1 MRFPAPMRV
10 VSFTLLLCA
19 LACGPVPTSND
30 EDAGQVDAGLNDA
43 GEADAGRTDAGEL
56 DAGELDAGELDA
68 GELDAGQVDA
78 GLPDAGTSDAGI
90 PRHWGF
96 AKYTIP
102 TGAHSATIA
111 INGAS
116 RAPLA
121 GLTSVRAR
129 TYQFIFDATA
139 MYELTNPAQPGD
151 QLDWNKLPGLSDC
164 GQFDLARDGLMF
176 AWRWR
181 LDTSPRVLEI
191 AHYAN
196 NAGTHLYPTQG
207 LIQLDESELRSETAL
222 TYELE
227 IAATEYRF
235 HLFGTLGARVI
246 DERTTFP
253 RRCTSSTTA
262 LKWASG
268 FYFGGTSTAPQPITG
283 FVQE

>member
-1 MRFPAPMRV
+1 M
-10 VSFTLLLCA
+10 TD
-19 LACGPVPTSND
+19 GDTSA
-30 EDAGQVDAGLNDA
+30 DAGNSSDAGINDA
-43 GEADAGRTDAGEL
+43 GINDAGNNDAGNN
-56 DAGELDAGELDA
+56 DAGNNDAGNNDA
-68 GELDAGQVDA
+68 GNNDAGINDAGINDA
-78 GLPDAGTSDAGI
+78 GLP
-90 PRHWGF
+90 RHWSF

-102 TGAHSATIA
+102 VGAHSATVA
-111 INGAS
+111 MNGAS

-121 GLTSVRAR
+121 GLTSVSAR

-176 AWRWR
+176 AWRWH

-196 NAGTHLYPTQG
+196 NAGTHLYPAQG
-207 LIQLDESELRSETAL
+207 LVRFDEAELRSETPL
-222 TYELE
+222 THELE

-235 HLFGTLGARVI
+235 HLFGTLGTRVI
-246 DERTTFP
+246 DERATFP

>member
-1 MRFPAPMRV
+1 M
-10 VSFTLLLCA
+10 TD
-19 LACGPVPTSND
+19 GDTSA
-30 EDAGQVDAGLNDA
+30 DAGNSSDAGINDA
-43 GEADAGRTDAGEL
+43 GINDAGINDAGNN
-56 DAGELDAGELDA
+56 DAGNNDAGNNDA
-68 GELDAGQVDA
+68 GINDAGINDA
-78 GLPDAGTSDAGI
+78 GLP
-90 PRHWGF
+90 RHWSF

-102 TGAHSATIA
+102 VGAHSATVA
-111 INGAS
+111 MNGAS

-121 GLTSVRAR
+121 GLTSVSAR

-176 AWRWR
+176 AWRWH

-196 NAGTHLYPTQG
+196 NAGTHLYPAQG
-207 LIQLDESELRSETAL
+207 LVRFDEAELRSETPL
-222 TYELE
+222 THEPE

-235 HLFGTLGARVI
+235 HLFGTLGTRVI
-246 DERTTFP
+246 DERATFP